1 MFIVRQLKDK
11 QRQEQKVK
19 ERLEERKKRKQEA
32 QDGVLGSKSADESE
46 AARKKEEI
54 EDLE

>member
-1 MFIVRQLKDK
+1 MFIVRQLRDK